1 LNDKTLGETV
11 KVFQLEYP
19 ELPMQVLDQLELPAE
34 ASASLK
40 MGTAKI
46 QKGDWVPLTGYS
58 SHEQHEISL
67 ILKGQLEI
75 EIAGQATKLKDGE
88 VVMIP
93 AGEAH
98 RTLALEDSELI
109 WFWFGNATTSAAGA
123 KQ

>member
-1 LNDKTLGETV
+1 
-11 KVFQLEYP
+11 
-19 ELPMQVLDQLELPAE
+19 
-34 ASASLK
+34 

-46 QKGDWVPLTGYS
+46 QKGDWVPVTGYS
-58 SHEQHEISL
+58 SHQQHEISL

-75 EIAGQATKLKDGE
+75 EIAGQTTQLKHGE

-109 WFWFGNATTSAAGA
+109 WFWFGNATTSNPGA
-123 KQ
+123 TK

>member
-1 LNDKTLGETV
+1 LNDTTHGETV
-11 KVFQLEYP
+11 KVFPLEYP
-19 ELPMQVLDQLELPAE
+19 QLPLQVLDQLELPAE

-46 QKGDWVPLTGYS
+46 QKGDWIPVAGYS
-58 SHEQHEISL
+58 THEQHEISV

-75 EIAGQATKLKDGE
+75 EVAGQSTRLKNGDA
-88 VVMIP
+88 VIIP

-109 WFWFGNATTSAAGA
+109 WFWFGNATSRAAGA
-123 KQ
+123 TK